1 MRRPLVAAIF
11 ACGLCLLTAGRSE
24 AGRGFVT
31 VGVGI
36 GGPAYYRPYWYDP
49 YYYGYYYPYPAYVAP
64 PLVAQPVST
73 YVPVVPPPAPADAS
87 TQQAISNYLAALRSP
102 DERVRLDSVTQ
113 LGRMHAIQTI
123 DPLAATLA
131 GDLSPRV
138 REATARALGLIGTT
152 QAAPALQR
160 AVQMDCDPSVRQSAQ
175 FALDAVQP
183 PAVQPSR

>member
-1 MRRPLVAAIF
+1 
-11 ACGLCLLTAGRSE
+11 
-24 AGRGFVT
+24 VT

-36 GGPAYYRPYWYDP
+36 GAPLYSPYHYDP

-64 PLVAQPVST
+64 PLIAQPVST
-73 YVPVVPPPAPADAS
+73 YVPVAAPADPTAQQVIS
-87 TQQAISNYLAALRSP
+87 TYLAALRSP

-113 LGRMHAIQTI
+113 LGRMRVRDAI

-138 REATARALGLIGTT
+138 REAAARSLGIIGTT

-160 AVQMDCDPSVRQSAQ
+160 AAQMDCDNSVRQSAQ
-175 FALDAVQP
+175 FALDAI
-183 PAVQPSR
+183 QPSR

>member
-1 MRRPLVAAIF
+1 MRRVLLAGIAAC
-11 ACGLCLLTAGRSE
+11 ACWSSTAGRSE

-36 GGPAYYRPYWYDP
+36 GGPVYYRPYWYGPGP
-49 YYYGYYYPYPAYVAP
+49 YYYGYYYPYPAYAAP
-64 PLVAQPVST
+64 VGAQPVST
-73 YVPVVPPPAPADAS
+73 YVPVTPPVAAPADPN
-87 TQQAISNYLAALRSP
+87 TQQAVANYLAALRSP

-113 LGRMHAIQTI
+113 LGRMRAREAI

-138 REATARALGLIGTT
+138 REAAARALGLIGTT

-175 FALDAVQP
+175 FSLDAVQP
-183 PAVQPSR
+183 PH

>member
-1 MRRPLVAAIF
+1 MRRLLVAGIV
-11 ACGLCLLTAGRSE
+11 ACGLLSLTAERSE

-31 VGVGI
+31 
-36 GGPAYYRPYWYDP
+36 GGPVYYRPYGYDP

-64 PLVAQPVST
+64 PVVAQPVST
-73 YVPVVPPPAPADAS
+73 YVPVAPPAVSLADPN

-102 DERVRLDSVTQ
+102 DERVRLESVTQ
-113 LGRMHAIQTI
+113 LGRMRAREAI

-138 REATARALGLIGTT
+138 REAAARALGLIGTT
-152 QAAPALQR
+152 QAEPALHR

-183 PAVQPSR
+183 PR

>member
-1 MRRPLVAAIF
+1 M
-11 ACGLCLLTAGRSE
+11 AGRSE

-36 GGPAYYRPYWYDP
+36 GGPVYYPPYWYNP
-49 YYYGYYYPYPAYVAP
+49 YYYGYYYTYPAYVAP

-73 YVPVVPPPAPADAS
+73 YVPVAPPVAAPADPS
-87 TQQAISNYLAALRSP
+87 TLQAISNYLAALRSP
-102 DERVRLDSVTQ
+102 DERVRLESVTQ
-113 LGRMHAIQTI
+113 LGRMRAGEAI

-138 REATARALGLIGTT
+138 REAAARALGLIGTT

-183 PAVQPSR
+183 SR